1 MLKRVFYINWANFS
15 ILAVVLLLSAILAHY
30 SFYNSRDSFRTY
42 QIKFQLETEQQADFA
57 LYYDVGQGFNE
68 LDMQSVKLDVTG
80 EPVTVQFC
88 MPVWGKLERLR
99 FDPAMHYVEMI
110 LYSITISSEGK
121 TFNVPMDTLN
131 PENQILQ
138 HEWDGTRYTF
148 ETVSDAND
156 PFFMLDKFILTPELS
171 ALDKIMH
178 YGAWLFSGL
187 LFVFLGSWIYRFF
200 FLGAS

>member
-1 MLKRVFYINWANFS
+1 MLKRFSSINWVIFC
-15 ILAVVLLLSAILAHY
+15 IWVVVLTLSAILARY
-30 SFYNSRDSFRTY
+30 SLYNSRDSFRAY
-42 QIKFQLETEQQADFA
+42 QIEFQLETEQQVDFA

-68 LDMQSVKLDVTG
+68 FDKQTVKLDVTG

-88 MPVWGKLERLR
+88 IPVWGKLERLR
-99 FDPAMHYVEMI
+99 FDPAMQYVKMI
-110 LYSITISSEGK
+110 LYSIAISAEGR
-121 TFNVPMDTLN
+121 TFNVPMDTLI

-156 PFFMLDKFILTPELS
+156 PIFKLDKFTVTPELS

-187 LFVFLGSWIYRFF
+187 LFVLLGSWIYRFF
-200 FLGAS
+200 FLGAF